1 MVSWHSMLYSANF
14 CAIMEERKG
23 ETDMTLKPLKDRVV
37 AVVEKPL
44 EKTKSGI
51 LLGEAKEKPAYA
63 VVESV
68 GPDVKAVKKGDK
80 IVYKEYSTT
89 EIKVDDKDYIILK
102 EEDILATM

>member
-1 MVSWHSMLYSANF
+1 MA
-14 CAIMEERKG
+14 
-23 ETDMTLKPLKDRVV
+23 LKPLKDRVV

-68 GPDVKAVKKGDK
+68 GSEVKLVKKGKK
-80 IVYKEYSTT
+80 ISKKMLE
-89 EIKVDDKDYIILK
+89 EAILFQG
-102 EEDILATM
+102 I